1 MWEVIVVVVIVGVAL
16 LWAIRGM
23 VRAGRQ
29 KRICSSCAG
38 SGGCPLASGGAD
50 KPLGSEC
57 DVPDLK
63 SRESAEG

>member
-1 MWEVIVVVVIVGVAL
+1 MWEIIVVVVIVGVAL

-38 SGGCPLASGGAD
+38 SGGCPMAHGGDAS
-50 KPLGSEC
+50 PPGSEC
-57 DVPDLK
+57 QVPELK
-63 SRESAEG
+63 SRESAKG